1 MVTTMKNKKMFGTM
15 EYIFDISYLSIILGF
30 AFYYLIIASTPT
42 SLLFGIT
49 ALVLGLGDSF
59 HLIPRILSITKDNT
73 TKYQVALGIGKMI
86 TSISMTIVYLL
97 LWQIILNTNI
107 LVDTKIWSM
116 IIYLL
121 ALIRIIGCILPNNKW
136 ATNNSSDTWNIIR
149 NIPFFMI
156 GMIVTIG
163 FFLIKDTST
172 FSYMY
177 LAITLSFAFYIPVV
191 LYSKTNPKIGMLML
205 PKSCMYVWIIAMGI
219 L

>member
-121 ALIRIIGCILPNNKW
+121 AFIRIIACILPHNKW
-136 ATNNSSDTWNIIR
+136 TTNNSSDTWNIIR

-156 GMIVTIG
+156 GIIVTIG

-205 PKSCMYVWIIAMGI
+205 PKSCMYIWIIAMGI